1 MRSIKRPVNSF
12 KRLLQRK
19 IYVYFTDVSLHKEP
33 CRYPTNPAV
42 KKRWMCVRS
51 IKIGSHECRSFLL
64 IEQHASLHAW
74 LQDLDPENPSTCT
87 QQYPSYIEFDP
98 A

>member
-19 IYVYFTDVSLHKEP
+19 IYVYFTDVPLHKEP
-33 CRYPTNPAV
+33 CRYHTNPAV
-42 KKRWMCVRS
+42 KKRWMCVRR
-51 IKIGSHECRSFLL
+51 IKIDSHECRSFLL

-74 LQDLDPENPSTCT
+74 LHDLHPENLSTCT
-87 QQYPSYIEFDP
+87 QQYLKYIEFDL